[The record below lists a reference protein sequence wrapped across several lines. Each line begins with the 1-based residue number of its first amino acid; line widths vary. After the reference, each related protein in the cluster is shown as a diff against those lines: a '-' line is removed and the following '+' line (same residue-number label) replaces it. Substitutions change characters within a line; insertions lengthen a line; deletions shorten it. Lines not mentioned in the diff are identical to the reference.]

1 MKTKSKRMLSVLLA
15 VLMAVSGV
23 VPAFTAFAEDGTGG
37 GGIINLYHLD
47 ICYEDGSMVPEYDDE
62 ENKVAHIEHMK
73 EGEKLQLK
81 YYLQDC
87 VLPDNGYVEWESDT
101 PTVCDVT
108 ADGLVRAFDSSKGA
122 AVHLWIDNEVAS
134 VPIVG
139 KLLKT
144 VMEKALFNDKVN
156 VDTMDTEQ
164 IIEIVDAAFGE
175 DSVLAKYVEA
185 YKGQLITSLR
195 EYLDKVNTTIYCRMY
210 DKDGNLLEGGEDS
223 IQVTVHKSD
232 DPWADLIP
240 NGTHITNKQKLP
252 TTVAKGSTLQLNACT
267 TPTRLHMGVIYS
279 VKNSSIFSSGKVVA
293 TVDSSGLVT
302 FKNTGT
308 VTIMVSPDT
317 EGFID
322 NLLKYINLIV
332 GDMPDA
338 NGKVNCGQIAD
349 ILIKYVGLD
358 INRTVLIGILEAC
371 FVIADIAGDTTNPV
385 RLTKTAAKVL
395 ANIIYQFTTN
405 DSITFTVVD
414 GVPVTDFE
422 ITGTDPT
429 ENFEITNENGEK
441 TQIAATPVREGEY
454 LPFGIG
460 KVKPEAAD
468 TSDIVWTSSDPA
480 TASVDPVTGVVTGR
494 DVGTTEIIEGI
505 KTPKLRSDPV
515 LITATSKANNVSKS
529 VYITVKQKTG
539 EYITDAEITAE
550 RTSINI
556 GETLT
561 LGMKLYP
568 ERIESSR
575 YLTTEWGVVPIGAD
589 IENYIYDETHFA
601 KEPTAETDE
610 EGNPVLDENGEPVMI
625 DGTVTDGIG
634 KIDSTGTY
642 TAVAGGTS
650 TVVLRAVTG
659 LETFGIFNKISEVFA
674 FITIDNGRPVGSIT
688 VWTSEGDIKK
698 GFTSSRKMIIHEDKE
713 IAGQTLHYATIDYA
727 GAEDGLGV
735 TIHATVMPEDV
746 TNKKV
751 NWVVENLED
760 FKITSTDDAN
770 GTVTIEVKGGKEKA
784 VSTNVYCVSQDGTVT
799 SDMITVAFSKSPVKG
814 NEITTDNLEVINSKT
829 ANVSH
834 NPIIDGNADKRYA
847 CYNANW
853 YSEDE
858 EVAYVESVDEDGNAV
873 IRGADVGTTTL
884 HCVSAD
890 GGVDATCTVTVY
902 PNKDNLDEIIDL
914 CEKTTL
920 LMTENNAADYDDFLY
935 QLDAAY
941 YISQDVSMSSQ
952 TVVDNT
958 AQDLLYLFYKLGG
971 YIGIN
976 GITILD
982 KNGNNAP
989 DYISVK
995 ASTSTSYKNAKY
1007 SLGYMLNPENTM
1019 YKSIKWESSNK
1030 DAVKVDKYG
1039 VCRPVE
1045 NKACYS
1051 TITVTATDYFGE
1063 SYSDSVV
1070 VSFANTPV
1078 TGISVSP
1085 SSLTDRTV
1093 DYSDTIEVDVKPKA
1107 GIVTTANITDI
1118 IWTSSD
1124 ESVATVTPDSK
1135 DSRKATVE
1143 YKYGGDCVITATSVD
1158 GGYTAECPVNV
1169 KTNYEPLIEAINK
1182 YNHLVLPADSY
1193 YPDTYQVYTDAMAK
1207 AQAMVDAQASTQNE
1221 VRAMVAELD
1230 AAYLGLEKY
1239 NYITG
1244 LEIYREGSP
1253 TADYY
1258 QYDVAVFSKELI
1270 YTNVEFQLNVRLY
1283 PNNASYNPDTVKWT
1297 SDNPDIEVDS
1307 KTGICKIVNKRENW
1321 NKPQYGKITFTV
1333 ADHFGHIWS
1342 DDVNVSISR
1351 FPVTGITLT
1360 SANEISG
1367 RIGDTAQLTYEIAP
1381 KGTPDVGSIH
1391 GVCGADIKAVKW
1403 ESDDESVA
1411 TVDENGVVTF
1421 VGAGLTKVRV
1431 ITCDGGFTAECTV
1444 STEGDRKALGDTIEE
1459 CKNINYTDYD
1469 YYYGTQFKEAY
1480 DAAVK
1485 AMTDYSLTQSKIDTA
1500 TQNLIS
1506 AKTQLEGHE
1515 LKTAETISLTYVN
1528 QTRANAA
1535 PTTKWK
1541 DDGSAVSVANDA
1553 ASCTYKKKDTSIAG
1567 SGQRMVVNAFLP
1579 DDVKANYSDIK
1590 IETVSK
1596 TSDVDVDINGAQVT
1610 VTTSQKDS
1618 GYAAVK
1624 IYATDVWGREL
1635 SRIFRIIVAS
1645 ETVTGI
1651 TLDQTSVTKPVTTA
1665 PFTLTATVNPSGAK
1679 VKDVIWST
1687 SDSSIATVEN
1697 GVVTP
1702 VNTGTAVITAE
1713 SADGGFK
1720 AQCTVTFET
1729 DYSVLAALYA
1739 EKNQF
1744 LSEVIHEHIYTTKS
1758 LEVLQQA
1765 LDDAGKMLTE
1775 KRATQQ
1781 QADDMAALINRAF
1794 DGLVQFVGVTGA
1806 QIILPEGQ
1814 ENVSMVNDGFI
1825 RYQAAVIRGA
1835 SFDLD
1840 SKALPEDAS
1849 PESVTW
1855 TSDSDNITVD
1865 ENGTVTKSSSL
1876 SAAHAVITAEYTDE
1890 AGNTASA
1897 SVYVSFVI
1905 SAVEGISFSK
1915 ELIYGR
1921 PGTTQTLKAT
1931 FSPVTASIRDCIYV
1945 SSNPEIASV
1954 DNSGV
1959 VTFNIQGETTITA
1972 TSLDGGFTASY
1983 KAYAT
1988 ADTSALEA
1996 GLAEYAGVDYMNY
2009 AYEYGTAFKSAYEN
2023 AQAVSEDYLA
2033 AQAQVDEAVANLQ
2046 TAYNAL
2052 EGHDFVGTG
2061 EITLT
2066 SGDKTL
2072 VNGIKLPVDDTGK
2085 VTISAI
2091 YNKDAMLKSAEF
2103 SVQNANGVEAE
2114 VTADGI
2120 VITKT
2125 TADASGSVDV
2135 VFTTTDDYDRQNT
2148 VVRSIL
2154 IVDAIVP
2161 ITSVQITY
2169 NGEEAETAAV
2179 SKPSRAQLNGATI
2192 QLGLNTYP
2200 ANAEE
2205 PAQILW
2211 TANGDSQIT
2220 VDQNGLVK
2228 MGIATSKSYTSTIT
2242 CTVILSDGTALS
2254 DSVTVSFTSK
2264 Y

>member
-1 MKTKSKRMLSVLLA
+1 MKKKSKRLLSILLA
-15 VLMAVSGV
+15 VLMAVTGV
-23 VPAFTAFAEDGTGG
+23 MPAFTAFAEDD
-37 GGIINLYHLD
+37 GGIIDMYNLE
-47 ICYEDGSMVPEYDDE
+47 IFYENGIIVPDFDDE

-87 VLPDNGYVEWESDT
+87 VLPDNGYIEWESDT

-122 AVHLWIDNEVAS
+122 AVRLWIDNEVAT
-134 VPIVG
+134 VPVVG

-144 VMEKALFNDKVN
+144 IVEKALFNDNVN
-156 VDTMDTEQ
+156 IDTMDTEQ
-164 IIEIVDAAFGE
+164 IIEIVDKAFGE
-175 DSVLAKYVEA
+175 DSVLAKYIEA

-210 DKDGNLLEGGEDS
+210 DKDGNLLPGGEDS
-223 IQVTVHKSD
+223 ISVTVHKSD
-232 DPWADLIP
+232 DAWADLIP

-338 NGKVNCGQIAD
+338 NGKVDCGQIAD

-371 FVIADIAGDTTNPV
+371 FVIADIAGDTANPV
-385 RLTKTAAKVL
+385 RLTKTAVKVL
-395 ANIIYQFTTN
+395 ANIIFQFTTN

-429 ENFEITNENGEK
+429 EKFEITNENGEK
-441 TQIAATPVREGEY
+441 TEIAATPVREGEY
-454 LPFGIG
+454 LAFGIG
-460 KVKPEAAD
+460 NVKPEAAD

-480 TASVDPVTGVVTGR
+480 TASVDPETGVVTGR
-494 DVGTTEIIEGI
+494 DVGTTEIISGI

-539 EYITDAEITAE
+539 EYVTDAEVIAE
-550 RTSINI
+550 RTNMNI
-556 GETLT
+556 GESQALDFR
-561 LGMKLYP
+561 LYP
-568 ERIESSR
+568 ERITTSR
-575 YLTTEWGVVPIGAD
+575 YLTTEWGIVPIGMNID
-589 IENYIYDETHFA
+589 EYIYDETHYA
-601 KEPTAETDE
+601 KEPSAVVDE
-610 EGNPVLDENGEPVMI
+610 EGNPVVDENGEPVMN

-634 KIDSTGTY
+634 KIDSTGVY

-650 TVVLRAVTG
+650 TIVLHAVTG
-659 LETFGIFNKISEVFA
+659 LETFGIYNKISEVFA
-674 FITIDNGRPVGSIT
+674 FITIDNGRPVGSIS
-688 VWTSEGDIKK
+688 VWTSESDIKK
-698 GFTSSRKMIIHEDKE
+698 GVAVSPKMTIHEDKE
-713 IAGQTLHYATIDYA
+713 IAGKTLHYATIDYG

-735 TIHATVMPEDV
+735 TIHANVMPEDV

-751 NWVVENLED
+751 NWVIENTSD
-760 FKITSTDDAN
+760 FKITETDDEN

-814 NEITTDNLEVINSKT
+814 NEITTDNLEVINGKT
-829 ANVSH
+829 SNVSH

-853 YSEDE
+853 YSDDE
-858 EVAYVESVDEDGNAV
+858 EVAVVESIDEDGNAV
-873 IRGADVGTTTL
+873 IRGIDVGTTTL

-902 PNKDNLDEIIDL
+902 PDKSNLNEIIDL

-920 LMTENNAADYDDFLY
+920 LMTDDNAADYDDFLY

-941 YISQDVSMSSQ
+941 YISHDVSMASQ

-976 GITILD
+976 GITMLD
-982 KNGNNAP
+982 KNGNDAP

-995 ASTSTSYKNAKY
+995 ASTSKPYTSAKY
-1007 SLGYMLNPENTM
+1007 ALGYRLNPENTM

-1030 DAVKVDKYG
+1030 DAVSVDKYG
-1039 VCRPVE
+1039 VCRPVD
-1045 NKACYS
+1045 NKECWS
-1051 TITVTATDYFGE
+1051 IITVTATDYFGDT
-1063 SYSDSVV
+1063 YSDSVV
-1070 VSFANTPV
+1070 VAFANTPV

-1085 SSLTDRTV
+1085 SSLTDRVV
-1093 DYSDTIEVDVKPKA
+1093 DSSDRLEVDVKPKA
-1107 GIVTTANITDI
+1107 GIITTANITDI

-1158 GGYTAECPVNV
+1158 GGYTAQCVINV
-1169 KTNYEPLIEAINK
+1169 VTNYEPLIEAINK
-1182 YNHLVLPADSY
+1182 YTHLVLPPESY
-1193 YPDTYQVYTDAMAK
+1193 YPDTYQVYSDAIAK
-1207 AQAMVDAQASTQNE
+1207 AQAMVDAKASTQNE
-1221 VRAMVAELD
+1221 VRAMIAELD
-1230 AAYLGLEKY
+1230 EAYLGLQKY

-1283 PNNASYNPDTVKWT
+1283 PNNASYDTDTVQWT

-1333 ADHFGHIWS
+1333 ADHFGNVWS

-1351 FPVTGITLT
+1351 FPVTGISLT
-1360 SANEISG
+1360 TPSEIAG
-1367 RIGDTAQLTYEIAP
+1367 KIGDTKQLTYKITPE
-1381 KGTPDVGSIH
+1381 GTPDIGSIH
-1391 GVCGADIKAVKW
+1391 GVGGADIQAVKW

-1444 STEGDRKALGDTIEE
+1444 STEGNRKALGDTIEQ
-1459 CKNINYTDYD
+1459 CKDIDYTDYD
-1469 YYYGTQFKEAY
+1469 YYYGMQFKEAFE
-1480 DAAVK
+1480 AAQS
-1485 AMTDYSLTQSKIDTA
+1485 AMTDYTLTQSKIDTA

-1506 AKTQLEGHE
+1506 AKSQLEGHE
-1515 LKTAETISLTYVN
+1515 LKRAETIGLNYKLET
-1528 QTRANAA
+1528 QANRLAS
-1535 PTTKWK
+1535 WK
-1541 DDGSAVSVANDA
+1541 EVDGGSGTAANDA
-1553 ASCTYKKKDTSIAG
+1553 SSYSYKTANKELVDTRVTLSAFIPDECKDSYNSITIEKVSASKDAVVDISGTNVTVKAQGKDTAYAVIKASI
-1567 SGQRMVVNAFLP
+1567 
-1579 DDVKANYSDIK
+1579 
-1590 IETVSK
+1590 
-1596 TSDVDVDINGAQVT
+1596 
-1610 VTTSQKDS
+1610 
-1618 GYAAVK
+1618 
-1624 IYATDVWGREL
+1624 TDVWGRTFERVFRVTL
-1635 SRIFRIIVAS
+1635 SPEIVS
-1645 ETVTGI
+1645 GV

-1679 VKDVIWST
+1679 IKDIIWST
-1687 SDSSIATVEN
+1687 SDSSVATVEN
-1697 GVVTP
+1697 GVVAP
-1702 VNTGTAVITAE
+1702 VNTGTCVITAE
-1713 SADGGFK
+1713 TADGGFK
-1720 AQCTVTFET
+1720 AECTVTFET
-1729 DYSVLAALYA
+1729 DYSALAALYA

-1744 LSEVIHEHIYTTKS
+1744 LSEVIHEHIYTAKS

-1765 LDDAGKMLTE
+1765 ISDAGVMLSE
-1775 KRATQQ
+1775 KRASQQ
-1781 QADDMAALINRAF
+1781 QVDAMADSINNAF
-1794 DGLVQFVGVTGA
+1794 DGLVLFVGVTGA
-1806 QIILPEGQ
+1806 QIVLPEGQ
-1814 ENVSMVNDGFI
+1814 ENVSVPNDGFI
-1825 RYQAAVIRGA
+1825 RYQATVVRNCSFKLEAVA
-1835 SFDLD
+1835 Q
-1840 SKALPEDAS
+1840 PEDAS

-1855 TSDSDNITVD
+1855 TSSDESNITVD
-1865 ENGTVTKSSSL
+1865 ENGVVTKSGSL
-1876 SAAHAVITAEYTDE
+1876 SAAHAVITAEFTDE

-1905 SAVEGISFSK
+1905 NAVDGISFSK
-1915 ELIYGR
+1915 ESIGGR
-1921 PGTTQTLKAT
+1921 PGTSQTLKAT
-1931 FSPVTASIRDCIYV
+1931 VSPSLASVRDCIYE
-1945 SSNPEIASV
+1945 SSAPEFASV
-1954 DNSGV
+1954 DNNGV
-1959 VTFNIQGETTITA
+1959 VTFNKQGEATITA
-1972 TSLDGGFTASY
+1972 TSLDGGFTASF
-1983 KAYAT
+1983 KAVAT

-1996 GLAEYAGVDYMNY
+1996 GLEEYKNIDYMDY
-2009 AYEYGTAFKSAYEN
+2009 AYEYGMAFKAAYEN
-2023 AQAVSEDYLA
+2023 AQALLEDYFA
-2033 AQAQVDEAVANLQ
+2033 EQVQVDEAVANLQ

-2052 EGHDFVGTG
+2052 EGNEFIGTG
-2061 EITLT
+2061 EIKLV
-2066 SGDKTL
+2066 SGDKVL
-2072 VNGIKLPVDDTGK
+2072 ANGMKLSVDDTGK
-2085 VTISAI
+2085 VSVTAD
-2091 YNKDAMLKSAEF
+2091 YNKDAMLQSAVF
-2103 SVQNANGVEAE
+2103 SIQNEAGVETE
-2114 VTADGI
+2114 ITADGV

-2125 TADASGSVDV
+2125 TTDASGSLDV
-2135 VFTTTDDYDRQNT
+2135 VFTATDDYGRETT
-2148 VVRSIL
+2148 VIRSIL

-2169 NGEEAETAAV
+2169 NGEEVKTASV
-2179 SKPSRAQLNGATI
+2179 EKTSRVQLNGATI

-2200 ANAEE
+2200 ANAGE

-2220 VDQNGLVK
+2220 VDQDGLVK
-2228 MGIATSKSYTSTIT
+2228 MGIATGKSYTSTIT
-2242 CTVILSDGTALS
+2242 CTIIRDDGTTVT
-2254 DSVTVSFTSK
+2254 DSITVTFSSK